1 MRFGRTERL
10 VHWVQA
16 VTFLILLVTGF
27 MLGISQLEEL
37 IGSRAVVREIH
48 LATAFFFVFGPAL
61 VALAGDRM
69 RMREDVREVDE
80 WTKDDLRWLAHPTVD
95 PDRYSPPAGKFNA
108 GQKFNAIFT
117 VYSTVAF
124 GVTGLI
130 LWQNRRF
137 PFDVVSQANTIHNY
151 LAYIAL
157 AVFLGHLYL
166 AVGHPATRHALHA
179 IVLGTVREDWARHHH
194 GSWLVGTNAEA
205 PLRGR
210 SVVRSLVLLALGFE
224 GALLLVRF
232 GFEWLGANTTD
243 QITKQFYRFSGLP
256 GTSTHAAT
264 AVHVFDLG
272 ALVWFGL
279 IVAVWLGV
287 ARGLDILPRT
297 ISLPSKA

>member
-1 MRFGRTERL
+1 
-10 VHWVQA
+10 VQA
-16 VTFLILLVTGF
+16 VTFLALLVTGF

-37 IGSRAVVREIH
+37 VGDRALVREIH

-61 VALAGDRM
+61 VALAGDRV
-69 RMREDVREVDE
+69 RVREDMREVDE
-80 WTKDDLRWLAHPTVD
+80 WTKDDIRWLARPTVD
-95 PDRYSPPAGKFNA
+95 PDDYSPPAGKFNA

-117 VYSTVAF
+117 VYSTLAF

-137 PFDVVSQANTIHNY
+137 PFDVVSQANTIHND

-166 AVGHPATRHALHA
+166 AVGHPATRHSLRGML
-179 IVLGTVREDWARHHH
+179 LGTVREDWARHHH
-194 GSWLVGTNAEA
+194 GGWVVGTNPEA
-205 PLRGR
+205 PLHPGSLAR
-210 SVVRSLVLLALGFE
+210 SIVLLALGVE
-224 GALLLVRF
+224 SALLLVRF

-264 AVHVFDLG
+264 ATHVFDLG
-272 ALVWFGL
+272 ALIWFGL

-287 ARGLDILPRT
+287 SRGQAFLPRT
-297 ISLPSKA
+297 LSVPSKA